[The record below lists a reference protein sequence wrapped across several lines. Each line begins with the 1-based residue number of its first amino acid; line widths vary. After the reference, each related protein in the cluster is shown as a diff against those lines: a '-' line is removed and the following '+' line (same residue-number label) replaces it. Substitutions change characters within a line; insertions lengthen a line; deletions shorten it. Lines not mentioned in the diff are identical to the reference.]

1 MADGE
6 SHSKTVVRWWEKRR
20 LAVMTI
26 NRRTRTRARLMT
38 NQVTAAASPH
48 VPSSENSEFSF
59 LIYNLE
65 KGVTSV
71 RQNKKLLHDSQ

>member
-26 NRRTRTRARLMT
+26 NSRTRARLTT
-38 NQVTAAASPH
+38 NLVTAAASPH